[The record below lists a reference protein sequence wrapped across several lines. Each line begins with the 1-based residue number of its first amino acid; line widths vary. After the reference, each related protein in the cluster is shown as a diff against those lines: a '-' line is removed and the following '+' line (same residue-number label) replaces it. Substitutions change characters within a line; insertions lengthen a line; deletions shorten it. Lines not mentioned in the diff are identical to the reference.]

1 VRLIRFWFSRKE
13 MRELAVVIGN
23 NLDTGFFN
31 EPELVGLVRAAGTE
45 KSLPLGGPCNVLNVG
60 SVTVGEWGLLQNVL
74 LVAVRTLY
82 GKSGGRHACFLLS
95 LSRGLWLRHA
105 KSTPER
111 SADGAPSNNLAVS
124 QARIGNRSK
133 ISSQLACFTN
143 VPCGTFCKSASRHR
157 P

>member
-1 VRLIRFWFSRKE
+1 MPDFESPVRLIRFWFSRKE

-31 EPELVGLVRAAGTE
+31 EPELVGLVRAAGTV

-82 GKSGGRHACFLLS
+82 GKSGGRHVA
-95 LSRGLWLRHA
+95 
-105 KSTPER
+105 
-111 SADGAPSNNLAVS
+111 
-124 QARIGNRSK
+124 
-133 ISSQLACFTN
+133 
-143 VPCGTFCKSASRHR
+143 FC
-157 P
+157 